1 MRGRWIGAVSSVI
14 SASTGAFEVSM
25 TMTKVTPSAMMTAV
39 SARIASRPNAVQR
52 ERLPRVVPVM
62 LLI

>member
-1 MRGRWIGAVSSVI
+1 VSSVI
-14 SASTGAFEVSM
+14 NASPGALEVSM
-25 TMTKVTPSAMMTAV
+25 TITKVTPSAIMTAV

-52 ERLPRVVPVM
+52 ECLPRVVPVM